1 MKKRD
6 LGTTAAVYGFWSLLS
21 GLFIIYLGSRESLR
35 ALLEPALP
43 VGGFLVA
50 AGAIFV
56 VVCFV
61 AEAIAAIRAK
71 PSGHQ

>member
-43 VGGFLVA
+43 IGGFLVA
-50 AGAIFV
+50 AGGILAV
-56 VVCFV
+56 VWVV
-61 AEAIAAIRAK
+61 ADVICAVRAR